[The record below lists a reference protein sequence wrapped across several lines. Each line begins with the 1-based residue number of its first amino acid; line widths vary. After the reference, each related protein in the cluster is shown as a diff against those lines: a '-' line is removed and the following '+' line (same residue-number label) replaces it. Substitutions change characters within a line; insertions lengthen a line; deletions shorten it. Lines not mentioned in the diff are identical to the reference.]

1 MGLQRERINAGAAAR
16 RLRSLEEPGD
26 VDVRRAGL
34 SSAVDAGRTGRLT
47 PPRPPI
53 PPRAGRR
60 GAGKISIGELS
71 GVRPGDADVTVEHR
85 MRRDAPRLRFTPGHA
100 LAAMLLLVAVTC
112 ASLTLLVRQSLN
124 YATVGQ
130 SASRGTVRPYEDTQ
144 GESGATSD
152 ATQPQGT
159 VTQPQGTVTQP
170 QGAMEQPSQPEP
182 QTSNG
187 SQEPQGMDAKDTRI
201 NLNTATLEELD
212 SINGIGPVTAR
223 KILDYRAR
231 AGGFSSVDQ
240 LLEVSGIGAKTLEKI
255 RAKVTV

>member
-1 MGLQRERINAGAAAR
+1 
-16 RLRSLEEPGD
+16 
-26 VDVRRAGL
+26 
-34 SSAVDAGRTGRLT
+34 
-47 PPRPPI
+47 
-53 PPRAGRR
+53 
-60 GAGKISIGELS
+60 
-71 GVRPGDADVTVEHR
+71 
-85 MRRDAPRLRFTPGHA
+85 
-100 LAAMLLLVAVTC
+100 MLLLVAVTC

-130 SASRGTVRPYEDTQ
+130 SASHGIVRTYEDTQ

-152 ATQPQGT
+152 ATQPQGST
-159 VTQPQGTVTQP
+159 
-170 QGAMEQPSQPEP
+170 EQPSQPEP

-231 AGGFSSVDQ
+231 TGGFSSVDQ
-240 LLEVSGIGAKTLEKI
+240 LLEVSGIGVKTLEKI

>member
-26 VDVRRAGL
+26 VDVRRAGR
-34 SSAVDAGRTGRLT
+34 SSAVDAGRPGRLA

-60 GAGKISIGELS
+60 GAGKTSIGELS

-130 SASRGTVRPYEDTQ
+130 SASHGIVRTYEDTQ

-152 ATQPQGT
+152 ATQPQGST
-159 VTQPQGTVTQP
+159 
-170 QGAMEQPSQPEP
+170 EQPSQPEP

-231 AGGFSSVDQ
+231 TGGFSSVDQ
-240 LLEVSGIGAKTLEKI
+240 LLEVSGIGVKTLEKI

>member
-1 MGLQRERINAGAAAR
+1 MAHCGGMGLQRERINAGAAAR

-26 VDVRRAGL
+26 VDVRRAGR
-34 SSAVDAGRTGRLT
+34 SSAVDAGRPGRLA

-60 GAGKISIGELS
+60 GAGKTSIGELS

-130 SASRGTVRPYEDTQ
+130 SASHGIVRTYEDTQ

-152 ATQPQGT
+152 ATQPQGST
-159 VTQPQGTVTQP
+159 
-170 QGAMEQPSQPEP
+170 EQPSQPEP

-231 AGGFSSVDQ
+231 TGGFSSVDQ

>member
-1 MGLQRERINAGAAAR
+1 MAHCGGMGLQRERINAGAAAR

-26 VDVRRAGL
+26 VDVRRAGR
-34 SSAVDAGRTGRLT
+34 SSAVDAGRPGRLA
-47 PPRPPI
+47 PPRLPI
-53 PPRAGRR
+53 PPRADRR
-60 GAGKISIGELS
+60 GAGKTSIGELS

-130 SASRGTVRPYEDTQ
+130 SASQGTVRTYEDTQ
-144 GESGATSD
+144 GEPGATSD
-152 ATQPQGT
+152 ATQPQGST
-159 VTQPQGTVTQP
+159 
-170 QGAMEQPSQPEP
+170 EQPSQPEP
-182 QTSNG
+182 QASNG
-187 SQEPQGMDAKDTRI
+187 SQEPQGVDAKDTRI

>member
-26 VDVRRAGL
+26 VDVRRAGR
-34 SSAVDAGRTGRLT
+34 SSAVDAGRPGRLA

-60 GAGKISIGELS
+60 GAGKTSIGELS

-130 SASRGTVRPYEDTQ
+130 SASHGIVRTYEDTQ

-152 ATQPQGT
+152 ATQPQGST
-159 VTQPQGTVTQP
+159 
-170 QGAMEQPSQPEP
+170 EQPSQPEP

-231 AGGFSSVDQ
+231 TGGFSSVDQ

>member
-1 MGLQRERINAGAAAR
+1 MAHCGGMGLQRERINAGAAAR

-26 VDVRRAGL
+26 VDVRRAGR

-60 GAGKISIGELS
+60 GAGKISIGELA
-71 GVRPGDADVTVEHR
+71 GVRPGDTDVTVEHR

-130 SASRGTVRPYEDTQ
+130 SASRGTVRPYEGYAGGVGCNVRCDATAR
-144 GESGATSD
+144 GHGATITAGTAD
-152 ATQPQGT
+152 VERIAGTAGHGREGYAHQPQYGHIGGT
-159 VTQPQGTVTQP
+159 
-170 QGAMEQPSQPEP
+170 
-182 QTSNG
+182 
-187 SQEPQGMDAKDTRI
+187 
-201 NLNTATLEELD
+201 
-212 SINGIGPVTAR
+212 
-223 KILDYRAR
+223 
-231 AGGFSSVDQ
+231 
-240 LLEVSGIGAKTLEKI
+240 
-255 RAKVTV
+255 

>member
-1 MGLQRERINAGAAAR
+1 MAHCGGMGLQRERINAGAAAR

-26 VDVRRAGL
+26 VDVRRAGR

-71 GVRPGDADVTVEHR
+71 GVRPGDTDVTVEHR

-152 ATQPQGT
+152 ATQPQGS
-159 VTQPQGTVTQP
+159 
-170 QGAMEQPSQPEP
+170 MEQPSQPEP

>member
-1 MGLQRERINAGAAAR
+1 MAHCGGMGLQRERINAGAAAR

-71 GVRPGDADVTVEHR
+71 GVRPGDTDVTVEHR

-100 LAAMLLLVAVTC
+100 LAAMLLLLAVTC

-152 ATQPQGT
+152 A
-159 VTQPQGTVTQP
+159 TQPQGTVTQP

>member
-1 MGLQRERINAGAAAR
+1 MAHCGGMGLQRERINAGAAAR
-16 RLRSLEEPGD
+16 RLRSLEEPG
-26 VDVRRAGL
+26 
-34 SSAVDAGRTGRLT
+34 AVDAGRPGRLA

-60 GAGKISIGELS
+60 GAGKTSIGELS

-130 SASRGTVRPYEDTQ
+130 SASQGTVRTYEDTQ
-144 GESGATSD
+144 GEPGATSD
-152 ATQPQGT
+152 ATQPQGST
-159 VTQPQGTVTQP
+159 
-170 QGAMEQPSQPEP
+170 EQPSQPEP
-182 QTSNG
+182 QASNG
-187 SQEPQGMDAKDTRI
+187 SQEPQGVDAKDTRI